1 MNIFRP
7 IFNFNENEGFVNNF
21 KAQVFDLTNFDEA
34 NNKLDKIKKQIV
46 QIQKSKEL
54 STNTDKQNAFADYA
68 SGIDNKAIRDTAQDF
83 DILNGSV
90 DDFANNALA
99 NLYAGEIK
107 VTTGFTGVNSVIK
120 TFNSSQIQGTESEKA
135 YAQAVG
141 QTNANLGKYL
151 TNLNGAKASMHGYAG
166 NLALTATKT
175 IGLKVATMALNTALN
190 AGIAFLVSTG
200 IQKVHDL
207 INAEE
212 IAAEKAAEQ
221 AKKIEEE
228 AQKYKESTKSLQE
241 NISTFKELRNNTEL
255 TSEGKEQLIAI
266 QEKLIET
273 YGVEAEG
280 LDLVNGKYDETL
292 AKLKEIAKSK
302 GEAWYYNAKSS
313 RRTAE
318 KATKDNQSNEIAW
331 LQDNKTN
338 MNGDYYK
345 INDIGFSGDE
355 VANIE
360 KTLSLLSKEK
370 GFKVTSSTLG
380 GVRENTYELI
390 AEDSQQ
396 KVEDLKHL
404 LDTLERKSDFELKAT
419 NGYQSVYNRL
429 TELLSHYES
438 EVNSF
443 NTAISE
449 EADAAISKFQSS
461 NGTSFIDVTKETYKA
476 WRDELITNVAKDD
489 PQLKQA
495 IDDKL
500 NEIFDSS
507 ITEYEIN
514 VTTNINTNEA
524 TDKLKTFVDET
535 LSDVLSKIDKYNSA
549 IHSISE
555 GESIS
560 RDTMLEL
567 IEVDSSL
574 AGAFASTSD
583 GYTIDV
589 AKIKSSK
596 EDLIATN
603 QKLIETEILLD
614 KKALESVKS
623 QLKANKELVSK
634 ANENLQ
640 NAFSHGNKEEI
651 DRYVKEVM
659 NATAEVNKNQA
670 EAEELEK
677 TIEQWTIYS
686 SAFEKDV
693 SESGKSIEKNTSLV
707 NDYLKLQQNNIDKIT
722 NRLEDEKETQESIL
736 DNLKAQKDELE
747 KQKQTLEEIVA
758 DYETAGNVVD
768 SFLENKITSLTE
780 EQEKIQKSYDDEISN
795 IENKYDKE
803 ISALQT
809 KNEEINKSIELK
821 KAEDALYNAQNTEI
835 RYYSGNGWR
844 RGTNASEITEKQQN
858 VNSIKRDI
866 EISNLEKE
874 RDTAVKGINNRKDN
888 DSRLKTIEDEIQK
901 YTEYKESFAE
911 MVQSYSKN
919 QDDLTASRVLGE
931 NWHEKVLN
939 RDTSLIN
946 TYGRNYNNYQKQLNV
961 DITNEIANKEK
972 AIEEQEKVIQT
983 KQLEIDS
990 WENYSQQLADY
1001 VEEISGTND
1010 DYLENLR
1017 QAGLT
1022 EQEIL
1027 SGRVDNI
1034 AEFKRKASELMQ
1046 LPTNTSEKEI
1056 DNIVNKNSGNKSAN
1070 NSNTVSMGGY
1080 SGATNKTQKTAAKN
1094 YRLYY
1099 VKTDSKGNNSEVTL
1113 ATGSLSSMR
1122 ENKENQIKKYTLG
1135 RSSSSD
1141 ADLEKTFGYKSNGN
1155 VPTSAIKQFLDQK
1168 LRIVP
1173 YAKGGVNSVTGLAW
1187 LDGTRQK
1194 SETIFNADSSKKLF
1208 NLVSGS
1214 KDLSKLVADNV
1225 NSNLNEMFRINR
1237 LNKSMPSNT
1246 IHNEFIF
1253 TGNIQAN
1260 NYAEFEKYMNTYLTK
1275 VQQDIF
1281 TGR

>member
-1 MNIFRP
+1 M
-7 IFNFNENEGFVNNF
+7 EGF
-21 KAQVFDLTNFDEA
+21 
-34 NNKLDKIKKQIV
+34 
-46 QIQKSKEL
+46 
-54 STNTDKQNAFADYA
+54 YA
-68 SGIDNKAIRDTAQDF
+68 TQ
-83 DILNGSV
+83 
-90 DDFANNALA
+90 
-99 NLYAGEIK
+99 IK

-120 TFNSSQIQGTESEKA
+120 TFNTNGDKSAIIA
-135 YAQAVG
+135 NAVG
-141 QTNANLGKYL
+141 QSNSKLGKYL
-151 TNLNGAKASMHGYAG
+151 SQVAENGNGAKASIGGYG
-166 NLALTATKT
+166 LSLVKMTTKT
-175 IGLKVATMALNTALN
+175 VAAKAATMALNTALN

-255 TSEGKEQLIAI
+255 TSEGKEQLISI

-331 LQDNKTN
+331 LHDNKKD

-370 GFKVTSSTLG
+370 GFKINSSTLG
-380 GVRENTYELI
+380 GVRESTYELI
-390 AEDSQQ
+390 AEDSQE
-396 KVEDLKHL
+396 KVEDLKQL

-476 WRDELITNVAKDD
+476 WRDELIANVAKDD

-514 VTTNINTNEA
+514 VTTNINTNAA

-574 AGAFASTSD
+574 AGAFASTTD
-583 GYTIDV
+583 GYTIDI

-623 QLKANKELVSK
+623 QLKANRELASK

-693 SESGKSIEKNTSLV
+693 SESGKSIIKNTSLV

-821 KAEDALYNAQNTEI
+821 KAEDALYNAKNTEI

-1046 LPTNTSEKEI
+1046 LPTNTSGQEI
-1056 DNIVNKNSGNKSAN
+1056 DNIVNKNSGNKSTN

-1173 YAKGGVNSVTGLAW
+1173 YATGGVNSVTGLAW

-1260 NYAEFEKYMNTYLTK
+1260 NYAEFEKCMNTYLTK